1 MIRDILFGDRSTEL
15 LKRGLDAGALRMK
28 VIAENVAN
36 VETPGYQA
44 REVRFEE
51 LLDQAQTAPA
61 KSALPLARSDAAH
74 LSGGGDAGAAIARPR
89 IVASAT
95 HSEQGAASNVDVER
109 ELVEMQKNE
118 IQFQALSQVLADKYR
133 GLKDAIRPS

>member
-1 MIRDILFGDRSTEL
+1 MIRDILFGNSSIEL

-36 VETPGYQA
+36 VETPGYRA

-51 LLDQAQTAPA
+51 LLGEAQAAPSNA
-61 KSALPLARSDAAH
+61 SLSLTRSNAAH
-74 LSGGGDAGAAIARPR
+74 LGSGAGAGAAIARPR
-89 IVASAT
+89 IVAAASRPA
-95 HSEQGAASNVDVER
+95 EGAASNVDVER

>member
-1 MIRDILFGDRSTEL
+1 MIRDILFGDRSIEL
-15 LKRGLDAGALRMK
+15 LKRGLDTGALRMK

-36 VETPGYQA
+36 VETPGYRA

-51 LLDQAQTAPA
+51 LLGEAQTASA
-61 KSALPLARSDAAH
+61 KSSLPLARSDAAH
-74 LSGGGDAGAAIARPR
+74 LSAGGGTGAAIERPR
-89 IVASAT
+89 IFASAT
-95 HSEQGAASNVDVER
+95 RSEPSAASNVDVER